1 MTLTVTTVNLNGIR
15 AAHKRGFLDWLEAS
29 DTDVLLMQEVRAPEE
44 ISREI
49 MGEAWDSVWVP
60 CRIKGRAG
68 VGVAVRR
75 GRAVLEGDPRLVL
88 DDAETDVDS
97 GRWLEAVVRPEGGDT
112 PVRVVSAYFHSG
124 EKDTP
129 KQEAKMAHLP
139 RIGARMAEL
148 LAEETP
154 GDLNEV
160 QRRFVATILDNTE
173 QAIGMAEDF
182 LTQARLDHELFTL
195 HLESV
200 ELRRLVRT
208 LIQEMRRT
216 VAAPMRLQEHG
227 APIRMVADRRLLRQA
242 IANTVTNAVRHA
254 GEHATI
260 TISVSSEED
269 TALITVADNG
279 RGMTR
284 AQREALFTPFRS
296 QNSLEAPVSRGVGLG
311 MVVTKQILTLHGGS
325 VLVDSLA
332 SRGTSVYLTLPIRPS
347 VSNGLEPGSPG
358 EGGRTTPD
366 ADPASKHE

>member
-1 MTLTVTTVNLNGIR
+1 MLLIVLPLLLALGAAAALAAIARHRARLARAETQRLRTRVAEHAAPRDALAHEIRTPLSLIR
-15 AAHKRGFLDWLEAS
+15 AS
-29 DTDVLLMQEVRAPEE
+29 
-44 ISREI
+44 
-49 MGEAWDSVWVP
+49 
-60 CRIKGRAG
+60 
-68 VGVAVRR
+68 
-75 GRAVLEGDPRLVL
+75 
-88 DDAETDVDS
+88 
-97 GRWLEAVVRPEGGDT
+97 
-112 PVRVVSAYFHSG
+112 
-124 EKDTP
+124 
-129 KQEAKMAHLP
+129 
-139 RIGARMAEL
+139 AEL

-347 VSNGLEPGSPG
+347 VSNGLEPGTPG

>member
-1 MTLTVTTVNLNGIR
+1 MLLIVLPLLLALGAAAALAAIARHRARLARAEAQRLRTRVAEHAAPRDALAHEIRTPLSLIR
-15 AAHKRGFLDWLEAS
+15 AS
-29 DTDVLLMQEVRAPEE
+29 
-44 ISREI
+44 
-49 MGEAWDSVWVP
+49 
-60 CRIKGRAG
+60 
-68 VGVAVRR
+68 
-75 GRAVLEGDPRLVL
+75 
-88 DDAETDVDS
+88 
-97 GRWLEAVVRPEGGDT
+97 
-112 PVRVVSAYFHSG
+112 
-124 EKDTP
+124 
-129 KQEAKMAHLP
+129 
-139 RIGARMAEL
+139 AEL

-325 VLVDSLA
+325 VLVDSLT

>member
-1 MTLTVTTVNLNGIR
+1 MLLIVLPLLLALGAAAALAAIARHRARLARAETQRLRTRVAEHAAPRDALAHEIRTPLSLIR
-15 AAHKRGFLDWLEAS
+15 AS
-29 DTDVLLMQEVRAPEE
+29 
-44 ISREI
+44 
-49 MGEAWDSVWVP
+49 
-60 CRIKGRAG
+60 
-68 VGVAVRR
+68 
-75 GRAVLEGDPRLVL
+75 
-88 DDAETDVDS
+88 
-97 GRWLEAVVRPEGGDT
+97 
-112 PVRVVSAYFHSG
+112 
-124 EKDTP
+124 
-129 KQEAKMAHLP
+129 
-139 RIGARMAEL
+139 AEL
-148 LAEETP
+148 LAEATP

>member
-1 MTLTVTTVNLNGIR
+1 VLLIVLPLLLALGAAAALAAIARHRARLARAETQRLRTRVAEHAAPRDALAHEIRTPLSLIR
-15 AAHKRGFLDWLEAS
+15 AS
-29 DTDVLLMQEVRAPEE
+29 
-44 ISREI
+44 
-49 MGEAWDSVWVP
+49 
-60 CRIKGRAG
+60 
-68 VGVAVRR
+68 
-75 GRAVLEGDPRLVL
+75 
-88 DDAETDVDS
+88 
-97 GRWLEAVVRPEGGDT
+97 
-112 PVRVVSAYFHSG
+112 
-124 EKDTP
+124 
-129 KQEAKMAHLP
+129 
-139 RIGARMAEL
+139 AEL

-216 VAAPMRLQEHG
+216 VAAPIRLQEHG

>member
-1 MTLTVTTVNLNGIR
+1 MLLIVLPLLLALGAAAALAAIARHRARLARAETQRLRTRVAEHAAPRDALAHEIRTPLSLIR
-15 AAHKRGFLDWLEAS
+15 AS
-29 DTDVLLMQEVRAPEE
+29 
-44 ISREI
+44 
-49 MGEAWDSVWVP
+49 
-60 CRIKGRAG
+60 
-68 VGVAVRR
+68 
-75 GRAVLEGDPRLVL
+75 
-88 DDAETDVDS
+88 
-97 GRWLEAVVRPEGGDT
+97 
-112 PVRVVSAYFHSG
+112 
-124 EKDTP
+124 
-129 KQEAKMAHLP
+129 
-139 RIGARMAEL
+139 AEL

-260 TISVSSEED
+260 TISVSSEEG

>member
-1 MTLTVTTVNLNGIR
+1 MLLIVLPLLLALGAAAALAAIARHRARLARAETQRLRTRVAEHAAPRDALAHEIRTPLSLIR
-15 AAHKRGFLDWLEAS
+15 AS
-29 DTDVLLMQEVRAPEE
+29 
-44 ISREI
+44 
-49 MGEAWDSVWVP
+49 
-60 CRIKGRAG
+60 
-68 VGVAVRR
+68 
-75 GRAVLEGDPRLVL
+75 
-88 DDAETDVDS
+88 
-97 GRWLEAVVRPEGGDT
+97 
-112 PVRVVSAYFHSG
+112 
-124 EKDTP
+124 
-129 KQEAKMAHLP
+129 
-139 RIGARMAEL
+139 AEL

-325 VLVDSLA
+325 VLVDSLT

-347 VSNGLEPGSPG
+347 VSGRLEPGSPG

>member
-1 MTLTVTTVNLNGIR
+1 MLLIVLPLLLALGAAAALTAIARHRARLARAETQRLRTRVAEHAAPRDALAHEIRTPLSLIR
-15 AAHKRGFLDWLEAS
+15 AS
-29 DTDVLLMQEVRAPEE
+29 
-44 ISREI
+44 
-49 MGEAWDSVWVP
+49 
-60 CRIKGRAG
+60 
-68 VGVAVRR
+68 
-75 GRAVLEGDPRLVL
+75 
-88 DDAETDVDS
+88 
-97 GRWLEAVVRPEGGDT
+97 
-112 PVRVVSAYFHSG
+112 
-124 EKDTP
+124 
-129 KQEAKMAHLP
+129 
-139 RIGARMAEL
+139 AEL

-347 VSNGLEPGSPG
+347 VSNGLEPGAPG

>member
-1 MTLTVTTVNLNGIR
+1 MLLIVLPLLLALGAAAALAAIARHRARLARAETQRLRTRVAEHAAPRDALAHEIRTPLSLIR
-15 AAHKRGFLDWLEAS
+15 AS
-29 DTDVLLMQEVRAPEE
+29 
-44 ISREI
+44 
-49 MGEAWDSVWVP
+49 
-60 CRIKGRAG
+60 
-68 VGVAVRR
+68 
-75 GRAVLEGDPRLVL
+75 
-88 DDAETDVDS
+88 
-97 GRWLEAVVRPEGGDT
+97 
-112 PVRVVSAYFHSG
+112 
-124 EKDTP
+124 
-129 KQEAKMAHLP
+129 
-139 RIGARMAEL
+139 AEL

-227 APIRMVADRRLLRQA
+227 APICMVADRRLLRQA

-347 VSNGLEPGSPG
+347 VSNGLEPGAPG

>member
-1 MTLTVTTVNLNGIR
+1 VLLIVLPLLLALGAAAALAAIARHRARLARAETQRLRTRVAEHAAPRDALAHEIRTPLSLIR
-15 AAHKRGFLDWLEAS
+15 AS
-29 DTDVLLMQEVRAPEE
+29 
-44 ISREI
+44 
-49 MGEAWDSVWVP
+49 
-60 CRIKGRAG
+60 
-68 VGVAVRR
+68 
-75 GRAVLEGDPRLVL
+75 
-88 DDAETDVDS
+88 
-97 GRWLEAVVRPEGGDT
+97 
-112 PVRVVSAYFHSG
+112 
-124 EKDTP
+124 
-129 KQEAKMAHLP
+129 
-139 RIGARMAEL
+139 AEL

>member
-1 MTLTVTTVNLNGIR
+1 MLLIVLPLLLALGAAAALAAIARHRARLARAETQRLRTRVTEHAAPRDALAHEIRTPLSLIR
-15 AAHKRGFLDWLEAS
+15 AS
-29 DTDVLLMQEVRAPEE
+29 
-44 ISREI
+44 
-49 MGEAWDSVWVP
+49 
-60 CRIKGRAG
+60 
-68 VGVAVRR
+68 
-75 GRAVLEGDPRLVL
+75 
-88 DDAETDVDS
+88 
-97 GRWLEAVVRPEGGDT
+97 
-112 PVRVVSAYFHSG
+112 
-124 EKDTP
+124 
-129 KQEAKMAHLP
+129 
-139 RIGARMAEL
+139 AEL

-366 ADPASKHE
+366 ADLASKHE

>member
-1 MTLTVTTVNLNGIR
+1 MLLIVLPLLLALGAAAALAAIARHRARLARAETQRLRTRVAEHAAPRDALAHEIRTPLSLIR
-15 AAHKRGFLDWLEAS
+15 AS
-29 DTDVLLMQEVRAPEE
+29 
-44 ISREI
+44 
-49 MGEAWDSVWVP
+49 
-60 CRIKGRAG
+60 
-68 VGVAVRR
+68 
-75 GRAVLEGDPRLVL
+75 
-88 DDAETDVDS
+88 
-97 GRWLEAVVRPEGGDT
+97 
-112 PVRVVSAYFHSG
+112 
-124 EKDTP
+124 
-129 KQEAKMAHLP
+129 
-139 RIGARMAEL
+139 AEL

-260 TISVSSEED
+260 TISVSGEED

>member
-1 MTLTVTTVNLNGIR
+1 MLLIVLPLLLALGPAAALAAIARHRARLARAETQRLRTRVAEHAAPRDALAHEIRTPLSLIR
-15 AAHKRGFLDWLEAS
+15 AS
-29 DTDVLLMQEVRAPEE
+29 
-44 ISREI
+44 
-49 MGEAWDSVWVP
+49 
-60 CRIKGRAG
+60 
-68 VGVAVRR
+68 
-75 GRAVLEGDPRLVL
+75 
-88 DDAETDVDS
+88 
-97 GRWLEAVVRPEGGDT
+97 
-112 PVRVVSAYFHSG
+112 
-124 EKDTP
+124 
-129 KQEAKMAHLP
+129 
-139 RIGARMAEL
+139 AEL

>member
-1 MTLTVTTVNLNGIR
+1 MLLIVLPLLLALGAAAALAAIARHRARLARAETQRLRTRVAEHAAPRDALAHEIRTPLSLIR
-15 AAHKRGFLDWLEAS
+15 AS
-29 DTDVLLMQEVRAPEE
+29 
-44 ISREI
+44 
-49 MGEAWDSVWVP
+49 
-60 CRIKGRAG
+60 
-68 VGVAVRR
+68 
-75 GRAVLEGDPRLVL
+75 
-88 DDAETDVDS
+88 
-97 GRWLEAVVRPEGGDT
+97 
-112 PVRVVSAYFHSG
+112 
-124 EKDTP
+124 
-129 KQEAKMAHLP
+129 
-139 RIGARMAEL
+139 AEL

-347 VSNGLEPGSPG
+347 VSNGLEPSSPG

>member
-1 MTLTVTTVNLNGIR
+1 MLLIVLPLLLALGAAAALAAIARHRARLARAETQRLRTRVAEHAAPRDALAHEIRTPLSLIR
-15 AAHKRGFLDWLEAS
+15 AS
-29 DTDVLLMQEVRAPEE
+29 
-44 ISREI
+44 
-49 MGEAWDSVWVP
+49 
-60 CRIKGRAG
+60 
-68 VGVAVRR
+68 
-75 GRAVLEGDPRLVL
+75 
-88 DDAETDVDS
+88 
-97 GRWLEAVVRPEGGDT
+97 
-112 PVRVVSAYFHSG
+112 
-124 EKDTP
+124 
-129 KQEAKMAHLP
+129 
-139 RIGARMAEL
+139 AEL

-284 AQREALFTPFRS
+284 AQREALFTPFHS

-325 VLVDSLA
+325 VLVDSLP

>member
-1 MTLTVTTVNLNGIR
+1 MLLIVLPLLLALGAAAALAAIARHRARLARAETQRLRTRVAEHAAPRDALAHEIRTPLSLIR
-15 AAHKRGFLDWLEAS
+15 AS
-29 DTDVLLMQEVRAPEE
+29 
-44 ISREI
+44 
-49 MGEAWDSVWVP
+49 
-60 CRIKGRAG
+60 
-68 VGVAVRR
+68 
-75 GRAVLEGDPRLVL
+75 
-88 DDAETDVDS
+88 
-97 GRWLEAVVRPEGGDT
+97 
-112 PVRVVSAYFHSG
+112 
-124 EKDTP
+124 
-129 KQEAKMAHLP
+129 
-139 RIGARMAEL
+139 AEL

-269 TALITVADNG
+269 TALITVADKG

>member
-1 MTLTVTTVNLNGIR
+1 MLLIVLPLLLALGAAAALAAIARHRARLARAETQRLRTRVAEHAAPRDALAHEIRTPLSLIR
-15 AAHKRGFLDWLEAS
+15 AS
-29 DTDVLLMQEVRAPEE
+29 
-44 ISREI
+44 
-49 MGEAWDSVWVP
+49 
-60 CRIKGRAG
+60 
-68 VGVAVRR
+68 
-75 GRAVLEGDPRLVL
+75 
-88 DDAETDVDS
+88 
-97 GRWLEAVVRPEGGDT
+97 
-112 PVRVVSAYFHSG
+112 
-124 EKDTP
+124 
-129 KQEAKMAHLP
+129 
-139 RIGARMAEL
+139 AEL

-325 VLVDSLA
+325 VLVDSLT

-347 VSNGLEPGSPG
+347 VSNGLEPGAPG

>member
-1 MTLTVTTVNLNGIR
+1 MLLIVLPLLLALGAAAALAAIARHRTRLARAETQRLRTRVAEHAAPRDALAHEIRTPLSLIR
-15 AAHKRGFLDWLEAS
+15 AS
-29 DTDVLLMQEVRAPEE
+29 
-44 ISREI
+44 
-49 MGEAWDSVWVP
+49 
-60 CRIKGRAG
+60 
-68 VGVAVRR
+68 
-75 GRAVLEGDPRLVL
+75 
-88 DDAETDVDS
+88 
-97 GRWLEAVVRPEGGDT
+97 
-112 PVRVVSAYFHSG
+112 
-124 EKDTP
+124 
-129 KQEAKMAHLP
+129 
-139 RIGARMAEL
+139 AEL

>member
-1 MTLTVTTVNLNGIR
+1 MLLIVLPLLLALGAAAALAAIARHRARLARAETQRLRTRVAEHAAPRAALAHEIRTPLSLIR
-15 AAHKRGFLDWLEAS
+15 AS
-29 DTDVLLMQEVRAPEE
+29 
-44 ISREI
+44 
-49 MGEAWDSVWVP
+49 
-60 CRIKGRAG
+60 
-68 VGVAVRR
+68 
-75 GRAVLEGDPRLVL
+75 
-88 DDAETDVDS
+88 
-97 GRWLEAVVRPEGGDT
+97 
-112 PVRVVSAYFHSG
+112 
-124 EKDTP
+124 
-129 KQEAKMAHLP
+129 
-139 RIGARMAEL
+139 AEL

>member
-1 MTLTVTTVNLNGIR
+1 MLLIVLPLLLALGAAAALAAIARHRARLARAETQRLRTRVAEHAAPRDALAHEIRTPLSLIR
-15 AAHKRGFLDWLEAS
+15 AS
-29 DTDVLLMQEVRAPEE
+29 
-44 ISREI
+44 
-49 MGEAWDSVWVP
+49 
-60 CRIKGRAG
+60 
-68 VGVAVRR
+68 
-75 GRAVLEGDPRLVL
+75 
-88 DDAETDVDS
+88 
-97 GRWLEAVVRPEGGDT
+97 
-112 PVRVVSAYFHSG
+112 
-124 EKDTP
+124 
-129 KQEAKMAHLP
+129 
-139 RIGARMAEL
+139 AEL

-347 VSNGLEPGSPG
+347 VSNGLEPGAPG

>member
-1 MTLTVTTVNLNGIR
+1 MLLIVLPLLLALGAAAALAAIARHRARLARAETQRLRTRVAEHAAPRDALAHEIRTPLSLIR
-15 AAHKRGFLDWLEAS
+15 AS
-29 DTDVLLMQEVRAPEE
+29 
-44 ISREI
+44 
-49 MGEAWDSVWVP
+49 
-60 CRIKGRAG
+60 
-68 VGVAVRR
+68 
-75 GRAVLEGDPRLVL
+75 
-88 DDAETDVDS
+88 
-97 GRWLEAVVRPEGGDT
+97 
-112 PVRVVSAYFHSG
+112 
-124 EKDTP
+124 
-129 KQEAKMAHLP
+129 
-139 RIGARMAEL
+139 AEL

-366 ADPASKHE
+366 ADSASKHE

>member
-1 MTLTVTTVNLNGIR
+1 MLLIVLPLLLALGAAAALAAIARHRARLARAETQRLRTRVAEHAAPRDALAHEIRTPLSLIR
-15 AAHKRGFLDWLEAS
+15 AS
-29 DTDVLLMQEVRAPEE
+29 
-44 ISREI
+44 
-49 MGEAWDSVWVP
+49 
-60 CRIKGRAG
+60 
-68 VGVAVRR
+68 
-75 GRAVLEGDPRLVL
+75 
-88 DDAETDVDS
+88 
-97 GRWLEAVVRPEGGDT
+97 
-112 PVRVVSAYFHSG
+112 
-124 EKDTP
+124 
-129 KQEAKMAHLP
+129 
-139 RIGARMAEL
+139 AEL

-208 LIQEMRRT
+208 LIREMRRT

>member
-1 MTLTVTTVNLNGIR
+1 MLLIVLPLLLALGAAAALAAIARHRARLARAETQRLRTRVAEHAAPRDALAHEIRTPLSLIR
-15 AAHKRGFLDWLEAS
+15 AS
-29 DTDVLLMQEVRAPEE
+29 
-44 ISREI
+44 
-49 MGEAWDSVWVP
+49 
-60 CRIKGRAG
+60 
-68 VGVAVRR
+68 
-75 GRAVLEGDPRLVL
+75 
-88 DDAETDVDS
+88 
-97 GRWLEAVVRPEGGDT
+97 
-112 PVRVVSAYFHSG
+112 
-124 EKDTP
+124 
-129 KQEAKMAHLP
+129 
-139 RIGARMAEL
+139 AEL

-182 LTQARLDHELFTL
+182 RTQARLDHELFTL

>member
-1 MTLTVTTVNLNGIR
+1 MLLIVLPLLLALGAAAALAAIARHRARLARAETQRLRTRVAEHAAPRDALAHEIRTPLSLIR
-15 AAHKRGFLDWLEAS
+15 AS
-29 DTDVLLMQEVRAPEE
+29 
-44 ISREI
+44 
-49 MGEAWDSVWVP
+49 
-60 CRIKGRAG
+60 
-68 VGVAVRR
+68 
-75 GRAVLEGDPRLVL
+75 
-88 DDAETDVDS
+88 
-97 GRWLEAVVRPEGGDT
+97 
-112 PVRVVSAYFHSG
+112 
-124 EKDTP
+124 
-129 KQEAKMAHLP
+129 
-139 RIGARMAEL
+139 AEL

>member
-1 MTLTVTTVNLNGIR
+1 MLLIVLPLLLALGAAAALAAIARHRARLARAETQRLRTRVAEHAAPRDALAHEIRTPLSLIR
-15 AAHKRGFLDWLEAS
+15 AS
-29 DTDVLLMQEVRAPEE
+29 
-44 ISREI
+44 
-49 MGEAWDSVWVP
+49 
-60 CRIKGRAG
+60 
-68 VGVAVRR
+68 
-75 GRAVLEGDPRLVL
+75 
-88 DDAETDVDS
+88 
-97 GRWLEAVVRPEGGDT
+97 
-112 PVRVVSAYFHSG
+112 
-124 EKDTP
+124 
-129 KQEAKMAHLP
+129 
-139 RIGARMAEL
+139 AEL

-332 SRGTSVYLTLPIRPS
+332 SHGTSVYLTLPIRPS
-347 VSNGLEPGSPG
+347 VSNGLEPGAPG

>member
-1 MTLTVTTVNLNGIR
+1 MLLIVLPLLLALGAAAALAAIARHRARLARAETQRLRTRVAEHAAPRDALAHEIRTALSLIR
-15 AAHKRGFLDWLEAS
+15 AS
-29 DTDVLLMQEVRAPEE
+29 
-44 ISREI
+44 
-49 MGEAWDSVWVP
+49 
-60 CRIKGRAG
+60 
-68 VGVAVRR
+68 
-75 GRAVLEGDPRLVL
+75 
-88 DDAETDVDS
+88 
-97 GRWLEAVVRPEGGDT
+97 
-112 PVRVVSAYFHSG
+112 
-124 EKDTP
+124 
-129 KQEAKMAHLP
+129 
-139 RIGARMAEL
+139 AEL

>member
-1 MTLTVTTVNLNGIR
+1 MLLIVLPLLLALGAAAALAAIARHRARLARAETQRLRTRVAEHAAPRDAMAHEIRTPLSLIR
-15 AAHKRGFLDWLEAS
+15 AS
-29 DTDVLLMQEVRAPEE
+29 
-44 ISREI
+44 
-49 MGEAWDSVWVP
+49 
-60 CRIKGRAG
+60 
-68 VGVAVRR
+68 
-75 GRAVLEGDPRLVL
+75 
-88 DDAETDVDS
+88 
-97 GRWLEAVVRPEGGDT
+97 
-112 PVRVVSAYFHSG
+112 
-124 EKDTP
+124 
-129 KQEAKMAHLP
+129 
-139 RIGARMAEL
+139 AEL

>member
-1 MTLTVTTVNLNGIR
+1 MLLIVLPLLLALGAAAALAAIARHRARLARAETQRLRTRVAEHAAPRDALAHEIRTPLSLIR
-15 AAHKRGFLDWLEAS
+15 AS
-29 DTDVLLMQEVRAPEE
+29 
-44 ISREI
+44 
-49 MGEAWDSVWVP
+49 
-60 CRIKGRAG
+60 
-68 VGVAVRR
+68 
-75 GRAVLEGDPRLVL
+75 
-88 DDAETDVDS
+88 
-97 GRWLEAVVRPEGGDT
+97 
-112 PVRVVSAYFHSG
+112 
-124 EKDTP
+124 
-129 KQEAKMAHLP
+129 
-139 RIGARMAEL
+139 AEL

-325 VLVDSLA
+325 VLVDSLT

>member
-1 MTLTVTTVNLNGIR
+1 MLLIVLPLLLALGAAAALAAIARHRARLARAETQRLRTRVAEHAAPRDALAHEIRTPLSLIR
-15 AAHKRGFLDWLEAS
+15 AS
-29 DTDVLLMQEVRAPEE
+29 
-44 ISREI
+44 
-49 MGEAWDSVWVP
+49 
-60 CRIKGRAG
+60 
-68 VGVAVRR
+68 
-75 GRAVLEGDPRLVL
+75 
-88 DDAETDVDS
+88 
-97 GRWLEAVVRPEGGDT
+97 
-112 PVRVVSAYFHSG
+112 
-124 EKDTP
+124 
-129 KQEAKMAHLP
+129 
-139 RIGARMAEL
+139 AEL

-242 IANTVTNAVRHA
+242 IANTVTNAVHHA

-347 VSNGLEPGSPG
+347 VSNGLEPGAPG

>member
-1 MTLTVTTVNLNGIR
+1 MLLIVLPLLLALGAAAALAAIARHRARLARAETQRLRTRVAEHAAPRDALAHEIRTPLSLIR
-15 AAHKRGFLDWLEAS
+15 AS
-29 DTDVLLMQEVRAPEE
+29 
-44 ISREI
+44 
-49 MGEAWDSVWVP
+49 
-60 CRIKGRAG
+60 
-68 VGVAVRR
+68 
-75 GRAVLEGDPRLVL
+75 
-88 DDAETDVDS
+88 
-97 GRWLEAVVRPEGGDT
+97 
-112 PVRVVSAYFHSG
+112 
-124 EKDTP
+124 
-129 KQEAKMAHLP
+129 
-139 RIGARMAEL
+139 AEL
-148 LAEETP
+148 PAEEAP

>member
-1 MTLTVTTVNLNGIR
+1 MSGTVWAVVVLAVLAVAGAVGAVALAARRTRLARAETERLRAQVAQHAAPRDALAHEIRTPLTLIR
-15 AAHKRGFLDWLEAS
+15 AS
-29 DTDVLLMQEVRAPEE
+29 
-44 ISREI
+44 
-49 MGEAWDSVWVP
+49 
-60 CRIKGRAG
+60 
-68 VGVAVRR
+68 
-75 GRAVLEGDPRLVL
+75 
-88 DDAETDVDS
+88 
-97 GRWLEAVVRPEGGDT
+97 
-112 PVRVVSAYFHSG
+112 
-124 EKDTP
+124 
-129 KQEAKMAHLP
+129 
-139 RIGARMAEL
+139 AEL

-154 GDLNEV
+154 GNLNEV
-160 QRRFVATILDNTE
+160 QRRFVATIVDNTE

-182 LTQARLDHELFTL
+182 LTQARLDHALFAL
-195 HLESV
+195 HLETV
-200 ELRRLVRT
+200 ELRRLVRN
-208 LIQEMRRT
+208 LVQEMRRT
-216 VAAPMRLQEHG
+216 ASTPMRLEEHG

-260 TISVSSEED
+260 TISVSNEED

>member
-1 MTLTVTTVNLNGIR
+1 MLLIVLPLLLALGAAAALAAIARHRARLARAETQRLRTRVAEHAAPRDALAHEIRTPLSLIR
-15 AAHKRGFLDWLEAS
+15 AS
-29 DTDVLLMQEVRAPEE
+29 
-44 ISREI
+44 
-49 MGEAWDSVWVP
+49 
-60 CRIKGRAG
+60 
-68 VGVAVRR
+68 
-75 GRAVLEGDPRLVL
+75 
-88 DDAETDVDS
+88 
-97 GRWLEAVVRPEGGDT
+97 
-112 PVRVVSAYFHSG
+112 
-124 EKDTP
+124 
-129 KQEAKMAHLP
+129 
-139 RIGARMAEL
+139 AEL

-216 VAAPMRLQEHG
+216 VAAPIRLQEHG

-366 ADPASKHE
+366 ADPASKQE

>member
-1 MTLTVTTVNLNGIR
+1 M
-15 AAHKRGFLDWLEAS
+15 
-29 DTDVLLMQEVRAPEE
+29 
-44 ISREI
+44 
-49 MGEAWDSVWVP
+49 
-60 CRIKGRAG
+60 
-68 VGVAVRR
+68 
-75 GRAVLEGDPRLVL
+75 
-88 DDAETDVDS
+88 
-97 GRWLEAVVRPEGGDT
+97 
-112 PVRVVSAYFHSG
+112 
-124 EKDTP
+124 
-129 KQEAKMAHLP
+129 
-139 RIGARMAEL
+139 
-148 LAEETP
+148 
-154 GDLNEV
+154 
-160 QRRFVATILDNTE
+160 
-173 QAIGMAEDF
+173 
-182 LTQARLDHELFTL
+182 
-195 HLESV
+195 
-200 ELRRLVRT
+200 RT

-216 VAAPMRLQEHG
+216 VAAPIRLQEHG

>member
-1 MTLTVTTVNLNGIR
+1 MLLIALPLLLALGAVAALAAIARHRARLARAETQRLRTRVAEHAAPRDALAHEIRTPLSLIR
-15 AAHKRGFLDWLEAS
+15 AS
-29 DTDVLLMQEVRAPEE
+29 
-44 ISREI
+44 
-49 MGEAWDSVWVP
+49 
-60 CRIKGRAG
+60 
-68 VGVAVRR
+68 
-75 GRAVLEGDPRLVL
+75 
-88 DDAETDVDS
+88 
-97 GRWLEAVVRPEGGDT
+97 
-112 PVRVVSAYFHSG
+112 
-124 EKDTP
+124 
-129 KQEAKMAHLP
+129 
-139 RIGARMAEL
+139 AEL

>member
-1 MTLTVTTVNLNGIR
+1 MLLIVLPLLLALGAAAALAAIARHRARLARAETQRLRTRVAEHAAPRDALAHEIRTPLSLIR
-15 AAHKRGFLDWLEAS
+15 AS
-29 DTDVLLMQEVRAPEE
+29 
-44 ISREI
+44 
-49 MGEAWDSVWVP
+49 
-60 CRIKGRAG
+60 
-68 VGVAVRR
+68 
-75 GRAVLEGDPRLVL
+75 
-88 DDAETDVDS
+88 
-97 GRWLEAVVRPEGGDT
+97 
-112 PVRVVSAYFHSG
+112 
-124 EKDTP
+124 
-129 KQEAKMAHLP
+129 
-139 RIGARMAEL
+139 AEL

-173 QAIGMAEDF
+173 QAIVMAEDF

>member
-1 MTLTVTTVNLNGIR
+1 MLLIVFPLLLALGAAAALAAIARHRARLARAETQRLRTRVAEHAAPRDALAHEIRTPLSLIR
-15 AAHKRGFLDWLEAS
+15 AS
-29 DTDVLLMQEVRAPEE
+29 
-44 ISREI
+44 
-49 MGEAWDSVWVP
+49 
-60 CRIKGRAG
+60 
-68 VGVAVRR
+68 
-75 GRAVLEGDPRLVL
+75 
-88 DDAETDVDS
+88 
-97 GRWLEAVVRPEGGDT
+97 
-112 PVRVVSAYFHSG
+112 
-124 EKDTP
+124 
-129 KQEAKMAHLP
+129 
-139 RIGARMAEL
+139 AEL

-325 VLVDSLA
+325 VLVDSLT

>member
-1 MTLTVTTVNLNGIR
+1 MLLIVLPLLLALGAAAALAAIARHRARLARAETQRLRTRVAEHAAPRDALAHEIRTPLSLIR
-15 AAHKRGFLDWLEAS
+15 AS
-29 DTDVLLMQEVRAPEE
+29 
-44 ISREI
+44 
-49 MGEAWDSVWVP
+49 
-60 CRIKGRAG
+60 
-68 VGVAVRR
+68 
-75 GRAVLEGDPRLVL
+75 
-88 DDAETDVDS
+88 
-97 GRWLEAVVRPEGGDT
+97 
-112 PVRVVSAYFHSG
+112 
-124 EKDTP
+124 
-129 KQEAKMAHLP
+129 
-139 RIGARMAEL
+139 AEL

-216 VAAPMRLQEHG
+216 VAAPIRLQEHG

>member
-1 MTLTVTTVNLNGIR
+1 MLLIVLPLLLALGAAAALAAIARHRARLARAETQRLRTRVAEHAAPRDALAHEIRTPLSLIR
-15 AAHKRGFLDWLEAS
+15 AS
-29 DTDVLLMQEVRAPEE
+29 
-44 ISREI
+44 
-49 MGEAWDSVWVP
+49 
-60 CRIKGRAG
+60 
-68 VGVAVRR
+68 
-75 GRAVLEGDPRLVL
+75 
-88 DDAETDVDS
+88 
-97 GRWLEAVVRPEGGDT
+97 
-112 PVRVVSAYFHSG
+112 
-124 EKDTP
+124 
-129 KQEAKMAHLP
+129 
-139 RIGARMAEL
+139 AEL

-242 IANTVTNAVRHA
+242 IANTVTNAVRHT